1 VGALAS
7 AGCVGPSETALQI
20 VLTSYQKTI
29 NKPLDKLMLKKTVDD
44 LSLKYFFF
52 LYNKWVQEESSSQKN
67 IKQNAKKYVKNL
79 LK

>member
-1 VGALAS
+1 
-7 AGCVGPSETALQI
+7 